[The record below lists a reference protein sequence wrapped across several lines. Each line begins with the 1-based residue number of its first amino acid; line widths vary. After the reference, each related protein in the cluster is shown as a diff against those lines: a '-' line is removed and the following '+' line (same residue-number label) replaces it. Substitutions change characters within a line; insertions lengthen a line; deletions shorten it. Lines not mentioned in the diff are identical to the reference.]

1 MIAEVKNNKVFL
13 NLPSSQRDG
22 LDLSPRVINKRKIEK
37 GNGSEFPQIN
47 RFEDILTVELS
58 CLVDQRELLRQNVSV
73 IKIFVSP
80 VSLGTL
86 RKRVSVLNPLPVKR
100 AGPAGI
106 SSRTSLVDQSIEMSK
121 TKKTRRK
128 SKSQKIKELSIVK
141 DSKVSTTN
149 MQSNFINIVN
159 DFDMISQNV
168 SALRSSSLNFLAKI
182 NVNQILS
189 SAKIKNIHNLSQT
202 DAELFGE
209 REFFEVTQLLDLKAR
224 KLKRSAQDISIPIS
238 ILTDEKSASESNFRS
253 TYFSKVKLGK
263 DPLSSFQHPDNFVS
277 LQENLKGISAIKK
290 HRKDEL
296 REVFRII
303 AQEESNN
310 RSDSGNVRIT
320 KNKETKRNEIYKTT
334 FEISRIKLRTMAA
347 KSEINLIFFAYDKRG
362 VKIDSYSQVLNTN
375 QLFSTEVNPTIDFD
389 IGITRSARGNIITRV
404 NNREMMNGTFNVY
417 QKFFSKSQNYKRK
430 SFKLFANDF
439 DVRPNN
445 AIRLVDGKVQGS
457 GRPLL
462 TKTKSVFHRITS
474 NFQNEEIF
482 NTYAAGVAPSESHS
496 SQPSCA
502 VYVTMNEGRGEITIT
517 NLSEDVF
524 AVLPVKRVAKGTR
537 GSNFTTVQQLIGTAL
552 TDNTKSFIE
561 KNDTDAVFSFFDDD
575 LEDDVIYE
583 YAAILYNKS
592 GFPQVSGSRF
602 LEKNVERENLIT
614 AEVKSEILNF
624 SNDDEG
630 APTVGIKFN
639 VTLNRQED
647 DVDKII
653 NSLFGDNRRL
663 FEDDLKEIKDA
674 SNLIYGIR
682 VHKID
687 SSTGEFSFVGSFRG
701 SKQTST
707 SEQPDTDIQK
717 TYKVEFEDFSP
728 AASMQIYKIDP
739 YLIPPAQV
747 LDKVFD
753 SLLQMVKTKN
763 RSNSPINKMLVS
775 KQKILNQAVVSK
787 IGTKFASIKGRKGS
801 ISSNAAFVEKNRN
814 DLFLEGITGDIVY
827 ANITPGNILPSFNQ
841 FNVIDSN
848 ISVLKTLDTNENTT
862 NFIPKNLVNI
872 EFSVGNFDN
881 FVDFYVVLR
890 KENGINRIVIDGAIH
905 STDLTDDRTSMNY
918 KYLSKVKTS
927 VGLISYFIVPISKLG
942 TKGPV
947 NFLGTIVL
955 RGS

>member
-1 MIAEVKNNKVFL
+1 MIANVQNNKVFL
-13 NLPSSQRDG
+13 SLQNSQREG
-22 LDLSPRVINKRKIEK
+22 LDLSPRVVNKRKIEK
-37 GNGSEFPQIN
+37 GNGSEFPQSS

-58 CLVDQRELLRQNVSV
+58 CLVDQREMLKQNIST

-80 VSLGTL
+80 TSLGTL
-86 RKRVSVLNPLPVKR
+86 KKRVSVLDLSPVKQ
-100 AGPAGI
+100 AGPAGMN
-106 SSRTSLVDQSIEMSK
+106 SGMSLTNQSIEMSK
-121 TKKTRRK
+121 TKKIRRK
-128 SKSQKIKELSIVK
+128 SKAQKIKEISIQE
-141 DSKVSTTN
+141 DSQVSTVN

-159 DFDMISQNV
+159 DFDMISQNA
-168 SALRSSSLNFLAKI
+168 SALKSSSLTFLTKI

-189 SAKIKNIHNLSQT
+189 SANIKNIQNLRQT
-202 DAELFGE
+202 DIELFGE
-209 REFFEVTQLLDLKAR
+209 RELFEVAPLLNLKAR
-224 KLKRSAQDISIPIS
+224 SLKTRGQNVNIPILN
-238 ILTDEKSASESNFRS
+238 LTDEKSASENNFRS

-263 DPLSSFQHPDNFVS
+263 DPLSSFQYPDNFAS
-277 LQENLKGISAIKK
+277 LQENLKGISAITK

-303 AQEESNN
+303 AEKES
-310 RSDSGNVRIT
+310 SDGSTYGNFRIT

-334 FEISRIKLRTMAA
+334 FEMSRIKLRTMASDSA
-347 KSEINLIFFAYDKRG
+347 INLIFFAYNERG
-362 VKIDSYSQVLNTN
+362 VKIDSYGQELNVN

-389 IGITRSARGNIITRV
+389 IGITRNARGNIITRV
-404 NNREMMNGTFNVY
+404 HNREMMNGTFNVY

-430 SFKLFANDF
+430 SFELFANDF
-439 DVRPNN
+439 DVKPNN
-445 AIRLVDGKVQGS
+445 AIRLIDGKVQGS

-462 TKTKSVFHRITS
+462 AKTKSVFHRITS
-474 NFQNEEIF
+474 NFQDEEIF
-482 NTYAAGVAPSESHS
+482 NTYTAGVAPGESHS

-537 GSNFTTVQQLIGTAL
+537 GSNFTTVQQLISTTL

-561 KNDTDAVFSFFDDD
+561 KNDPDAVFSFFDDD

-602 LEKNVERENLIT
+602 LEKNVERENLIN
-614 AEVKSEILNF
+614 AEVESEILNF
-624 SNDDEG
+624 STDDEG
-630 APTVGIKFN
+630 VPTVGIKFN
-639 VTLNRQED
+639 VTLNRQES

-653 NSLFGDNRRL
+653 NSLFGDNRSL

-674 SNLIYGIR
+674 SNLIHGIR

-687 SSTGEFSFVGSFRG
+687 SATGEFSFVGSFRG
-701 SKQTST
+701 TKQSST
-707 SEQPDTDIQK
+707 TEQPDTDIPK

-728 AASMQIYKIDP
+728 ADSMQIYKIDP
-739 YLIPPAQV
+739 YLIPPSQV
-747 LDKVFD
+747 LDKVFN
-753 SLLQMVKTKN
+753 SLLQMVKNNN
-763 RSNSPINKMLVS
+763 RSRSPINKMLVS
-775 KQKILNQAVVSK
+775 KQKILNQSVVSQ
-787 IGTKFASIKGRKGS
+787 IGTKFASIKGRKGL
-801 ISSNAAFVEKNRN
+801 ISSNAAFVEINRN
-814 DLFLEGITGDIVY
+814 DLFLEGVTGDIEY
-827 ANITPGNILPSFNQ
+827 ASITPANILPSFDQ

-848 ISVLKTLDTNENTT
+848 VSVLKTLDTSENTT
-862 NFIPKNLVNI
+862 NFIPKNLVNL

-890 KENGINRIVIDGAIH
+890 KENGVNRIVIDGAIH
-905 STDLTDDRTSMNY
+905 STDLTEDKVSMSY

-927 VGLISYFIVPISKLG
+927 VGLISYYIVPISKLG
-942 TKGPV
+942 TKGSI